1 MELITF
7 IQDLA
12 IVLIFAGIVSILF
25 SRLNQP
31 AIFGYLVAGCLIGP
45 HALQF
50 VNDVDTVGLFA
61 ELSVIFLIFSIGL
74 EFNLK
79 KLRKVGGV
87 ALFTGIFEMI
97 VIMSIGNAAGRLLG
111 LSHLESIYLGGILA
125 ISSTAIIAK
134 ILVDLKQ
141 LNKEYAQ
148 IILGILIVED
158 IGAVI
163 LLTVFGSIAMLG
175 DSSFMHAVI
184 GVILKIVLFFVIALV
199 IGLKVIPHLI
209 NKIGDAYSHEILL
222 IIALGLCFGLAAF
235 SSYLGFSAAL
245 GAFIMGAI
253 ISESKSSSR
262 TDIKK
267 SMAPIRILFSIM
279 FFISIG
285 MLVNPF
291 LLKDILFVI
300 GSIAVLAIGLK
311 ILCCGLGVYLSGY
324 RGVTA
329 LHVGMGLIPI
339 GEFSF
344 VMAKQGIDAGLISQ
358 TLFQATVAVAMITT
372 LLAPHALGSA
382 DELAAHLYRGAPL
395 RIKELFNYTSYW
407 ISSLH
412 KQLCGEIARSFKNKL
427 TDIAVNV
434 IIIIFILL
442 LLSGINT
449 AILKQS
455 SSLIRLLS
463 FVIAGIFTIPSIY
476 RIYKKLTEII
486 DLFIEILE
494 VKYGIFSNLIIKMVL
509 RNLIYALIVVI
520 LSLTIFPILI
530 AELASSDYII
540 VLILVAVVG
549 LCGYFLWKTV
559 MKFHNIVEV
568 LICETLLA
576 QDLPPDHEDIDIFEH
591 LERENRVSKL
601 RISDGSSFVGKT
613 IADTRLRTTTG
624 ATVLFIA
631 RRGTFIDPLPTLS
644 LEKGDVL
651 ILLGSEEARES
662 ALTYLSE

>member
-12 IVLIFAGIVSILF
+12 IVLIFAGIVSIIL
-25 SRLNQP
+25 SRLHQP

-45 HALQF
+45 YALQF
-50 VNDVDTVGLFA
+50 VSDVETVGLFA

-87 ALFTGIFEMI
+87 ALFTGIFEMT
-97 VIMSIGNAAGRLLG
+97 VIMIIGNAAGRLLG

-125 ISSTAIIAK
+125 ISSTAVIAK
-134 ILVDLKQ
+134 IFVDFKQ

-175 DSSFMHAVI
+175 ESAIMHAVI

-209 NKIGDAYSHEILL
+209 NRIGDTYGHEILL
-222 IIALGLCFGLAAF
+222 IIALGLCFGLATF
-235 SSYLGFSAAL
+235 SSYLRFSAAL

-253 ISESKSSSR
+253 ISESKSSFR

-267 SMAPIRILFSIM
+267 SMVPIRIVFSTM

-291 LLKDILFVI
+291 LLKDIVIVI
-300 GSIAVLAIGLK
+300 GSIAALVIVLK
-311 ILCCGLGVYLSGY
+311 IFCCGLGVYLSGY

-372 LLAPHALGSA
+372 ILAPHALGSA
-382 DELAAHLYRGAPL
+382 DSFASYLYRVAPL

-407 ISSLH
+407 ITALH

-427 TDIAVNV
+427 TDIAVNTM
-434 IIIIFILL
+434 IIIFILL
-442 LLSGINT
+442 VLIGIHNT
-449 AILKQS
+449 ILKQS
-455 SSLIRLLS
+455 SSLVRLLS
-463 FVIAGIFTIPSIY
+463 FVIAGIFTLPSIY
-476 RIYKKLTEII
+476 RIYKKITEII
-486 DLFIEILE
+486 DLFIELLK
-494 VKYGIFSNLIIKMVL
+494 VKYGIFSNFIIKMVL
-509 RNLIYALIVVI
+509 RNLIYVLVAVI

-530 AELASSDYII
+530 AELASYGYII
-540 VLILVAVVG
+540 VSILVAVVG
-549 LCGYFLWKTV
+549 LCGYFLWQTV
-559 MKFHNIVEV
+559 MKFHNMVEV

-576 QDLPPDHEDIDIFEH
+576 QDLPQEHEDIDIFEH
-591 LERENRVSKL
+591 LERENRVSKI
-601 RISDGSSFVGKT
+601 RISDGSSFIGKT
-613 IADTRLRTTTG
+613 VADTRLRTATG
-624 ATVLFIA
+624 ATVLFIT
-631 RRGTFIDPLPTLS
+631 RRGTLIDPLPTRS
-644 LEKGDVL
+644 LEKNDVL

-662 ALTYLSE
+662 ALKYLSE